1 MKKTLLTCMAVLALF
16 AIAGSASA
24 ITCTIDERPAAT
36 LLVPRFAVSLNHDGT
51 VYRGPVV
58 NPQSA
63 EQNTTFDTLITIGNA
78 SAAPMIAH
86 VSVFNE
92 RSYLVLDFNV
102 ALTGFDIQSWRM
114 SDVISGL
121 LPSTP
126 VDKNHDHPTDTNPG
140 PSPEDACQRNPLS
153 EVYSPI
159 VPPNPAGFLRVKPAT
174 AALSATT
181 DDPAFATTAYPIPA
195 FLPSDTFGRN
205 VIDSLDVDDPTGI
218 IEYDSLGCTSETNG
232 ITTGAAVGYITID
245 HANYCN
251 LSNPSDVNYYRF
263 NAMGNENNLYGDIIF
278 ISGEGIGT
286 YGMSAVAIESD
297 PSFAGNPQGA
307 LRTRTFYARYWDPL
321 DTGITT
327 CANCGNGIAEQDL
340 LLSSPWNVGIGDQR
354 EPLGLKWG
362 ARYFARLGSVISN
375 LQVWRAS
382 SGLLEDLTG
391 IGCTEVEPT
400 VQLNFFD
407 EDENGVS
414 QIGTGPCPSPCQT
427 PPPSTFNFPLETNL
441 ALVTNFTLPPAEAW
455 FERGLDQHGLQ
466 QPGRRHVARSGLR
479 FVSVQR
485 RRGVRLVSRAGRPA
499 RPVGLRAPGPPGRG
513 QPGRFRRFRVVRL
526 RRHRFAP
533 VRSAFRWARAHSS
546 GFESGRDLASRPLF
560 LPGSLSFQP
569 AGPISNT
576 LEDQG
581 DL

>member
-1 MKKTLLTCMAVLALF
+1 MTRL
-16 AIAGSASA
+16 
-24 ITCTIDERPAAT
+24 
-36 LLVPRFAVSLNHDGT
+36 
-51 VYRGPVV
+51 
-58 NPQSA
+58 
-63 EQNTTFDTLITIGNA
+63 
-78 SAAPMIAH
+78 
-86 VSVFNE
+86 
-92 RSYLVLDFNV
+92 
-102 ALTGFDIQSWRM
+102 
-114 SDVISGL
+114 
-121 LPSTP
+121 
-126 VDKNHDHPTDTNPG
+126 
-140 PSPEDACQRNPLS
+140 
-153 EVYSPI
+153 
-159 VPPNPAGFLRVKPAT
+159 
-174 AALSATT
+174 
-181 DDPAFATTAYPIPA
+181 
-195 FLPSDTFGRN
+195 
-205 VIDSLDVDDPTGI
+205 GI
-218 IEYDSLGCTSETNG
+218 IEYDSLGCTSETDG

-278 ISGEGIGT
+278 ISGEGVGT

-382 SGLLEDLTG
+382 SGVLKDLTG
-391 IGCTEVEPT
+391 AGCTEVEPT

-441 ALVTNFTLPPAEAW
+441 ALVTSFTLPPAEAGSNSGW
-455 FERGLDQHGLQ
+455 ISMDFNNLVDGTSLDQAYVSYQFNG
-466 QPGRRHVARSGLR
+466 GAA
-479 FVSVQR
+479 FVSSHVPGVQLDPSACEPL
-485 RRGVRLVSRAGRPA
+485 GLLGAVSPVVPTIPGGPA
-499 RPVGLRAPGPPGRG
+499 PTTPVCPGPLCVSVGT
-513 QPGRFRRFRVVRL
+513 
-526 RRHRFAP
+526 
-533 VRSAFRWARAHSS
+533 
-546 GFESGRDLASRPLF
+546 
-560 LPGSLSFQP
+560 
-569 AGPISNT
+569 GP
-576 LEDQG
+576 
-581 DL
+581 